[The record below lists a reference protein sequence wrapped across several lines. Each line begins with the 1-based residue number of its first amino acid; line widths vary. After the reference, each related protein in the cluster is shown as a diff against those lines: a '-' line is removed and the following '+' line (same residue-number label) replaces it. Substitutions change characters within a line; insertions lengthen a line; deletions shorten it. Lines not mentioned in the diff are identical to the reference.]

1 MGIIKLFSDGKY
13 DPPNPNP
20 KNFTIEAVSVAKNK
34 RSIVVVEA
42 IFHGCTTFEGRKI
55 MVYEAPLARFALPL
69 RELDPHFTEKDP
81 TLLARFPANDQGLQD
96 ALDYAEMKSKQ

>member
-1 MGIIKLFSDGKY
+1 MGLIKLFSDSKTTA
-13 DPPNPNP
+13 PNPDP
-20 KNFTIEAVSVAKNK
+20 KNFKIEAVSVAKNK

-42 IFHGCTTFEGRKI
+42 TFPGCTTFGGKKI
-55 MVYEAPLARFALPL
+55 MVYEATLARFALPV
-69 RELDPHFTEKDP
+69 RELDPHFTESDP